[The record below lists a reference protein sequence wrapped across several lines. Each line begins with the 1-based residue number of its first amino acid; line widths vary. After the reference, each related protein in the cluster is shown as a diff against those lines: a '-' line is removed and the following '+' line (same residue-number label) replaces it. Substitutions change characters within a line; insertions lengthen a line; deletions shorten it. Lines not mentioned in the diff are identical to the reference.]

1 MFSSLVAAATVLRLV
16 WRWLQGR
23 APEQDKGE
31 YRLMVLKFVS
41 ATRFLVVIPIIGLAL
56 TASVLF
62 VLAGF
67 GLIAFIVES
76 ALELFSGHAEEL
88 IPIIQLVEFVHQFLV
103 GTVLYITAIG
113 LYQLFVNPVPMPGW
127 LQIDSPDELEGSL
140 ISVTVVVLAVNFL
153 GVVVTRDQQINT
165 LQYGAGIA
173 LPIAALALFVGLRA
187 FAKWLSHRAAQ
198 HEANAAADEPA
209 S

>member
-1 MFSSLVAAATVLRLV
+1 
-16 WRWLQGR
+16 
-23 APEQDKGE
+23 
-31 YRLMVLKFVS
+31 MVLKFVS

-67 GLIAFIVES
+67 GLIAFIIES
-76 ALELFSGHAEEL
+76 ALELFGGHAEEL

-113 LYQLFVNPVPMPGW
+113 LYQLFVKPIPMPGW

-153 GVVVTRDQQINT
+153 GVVVTPQQQLNT

-173 LPIAALALFVGLRA
+173 LPIAALALLVA
-187 FAKWLSHRAAQ
+187 
-198 HEANAAADEPA
+198 
-209 S
+209 

>member
-1 MFSSLVAAATVLRLV
+1 
-16 WRWLQGR
+16 
-23 APEQDKGE
+23 
-31 YRLMVLKFVS
+31 MVLKFIS
-41 ATRFLVVIPIIGLAL
+41 ATRFLVIIPIIGLAL

-67 GLIAFIVES
+67 GLIAFIIES
-76 ALELFSGHAEEL
+76 AIELFSGHAEEL

-127 LQIDSPDELEGSL
+127 LHIDSPDELEGSL

-153 GVVVTRDQQINT
+153 GVVVTRNQQIDT
-165 LQYGAGIA
+165 LQYGVGIA
-173 LPIAALALFVGLRA
+173 LPIAALSLFVGLRA
-187 FAKWLSHRAAQ
+187 FAKWMSHKTAE
-198 HEANAAADEPA
+198 HEANGAAAEPA

>member
-1 MFSSLVAAATVLRLV
+1 
-16 WRWLQGR
+16 
-23 APEQDKGE
+23 
-31 YRLMVLKFVS
+31 MVLKFVS
-41 ATRFLVVIPIIGLAL
+41 ATRFLVIIPIIGLAL

-67 GLIAFIVES
+67 GLIAFIIES

-127 LQIDSPDELEGSL
+127 LHIDSPDELEGSL

-153 GVVVTRDQQINT
+153 GVVVTRNQQIDT

-173 LPIAALALFVGLRA
+173 LPIAALSLFVGLRA
-187 FAKWLSHRAAQ
+187 FAKWMSHKASEHEEGATADKPAA
-198 HEANAAADEPA
+198 
-209 S
+209 

>member
-1 MFSSLVAAATVLRLV
+1 
-16 WRWLQGR
+16 
-23 APEQDKGE
+23 
-31 YRLMVLKFVS
+31 MVLKLVS
-41 ATRFLVVIPIIGLAL
+41 ATRFLVIIPIIGLAL

-113 LYQLFVNPVPMPGW
+113 LYQLFVDRVPMPGW

-153 GVVVTRDQQINT
+153 GVVVTPSQQINT

-187 FAKWLSHRAAQ
+187 FAKWMSHKTAALAEDT
-198 HEANAAADEPA
+198 HGDA
-209 S
+209 SQPDTSSTGAVAKSQPTQTGDRS

>member
-1 MFSSLVAAATVLRLV
+1 
-16 WRWLQGR
+16 
-23 APEQDKGE
+23 
-31 YRLMVLKFVS
+31 MVLKFVS

-187 FAKWLSHRAAQ
+187 FAKWLSHRAAE
-198 HEANAAADEPA
+198 HEANAAADDPA

>member
-1 MFSSLVAAATVLRLV
+1 
-16 WRWLQGR
+16 
-23 APEQDKGE
+23 
-31 YRLMVLKFVS
+31 MVLKFVS

-67 GLIAFIVES
+67 GLIGFIIKS
-76 ALELFSGHAEEL
+76 ALELLSGHSEEM
-88 IPIIQLVEFVHQFLV
+88 ISIIGLVEFVHQFLV

-113 LYQLFVNPVPMPGW
+113 LYQLFVSDVKMPGW

-153 GVVVTRDQQINT
+153 GVVVTRDQQLDI
-165 LQYGAGIA
+165 LKYGAGIA

-187 FAKWLSHRAAQ
+187 FAKWMSHKT
-198 HEANAAADEPA
+198 EAITVSGDIEKPVV
-209 S
+209 

>member
-1 MFSSLVAAATVLRLV
+1 
-16 WRWLQGR
+16 
-23 APEQDKGE
+23 
-31 YRLMVLKFVS
+31 MVLKFVS
-41 ATRFLVVIPIIGLAL
+41 ATRFLVIIPIIGLAL

-67 GLIAFIVES
+67 GLIAFIIES

-113 LYQLFVNPVPMPGW
+113 LYQLFVNRVPMPGW

-153 GVVVTRDQQINT
+153 GVVVTPSQQINT

-187 FAKWLSHRAAQ
+187 FAKWMSHKAAV
-198 HEANAAADEPA
+198 HEASAAAETPA
-209 S
+209 SPDQAPEAAASSAAP

>member
-1 MFSSLVAAATVLRLV
+1 
-16 WRWLQGR
+16 
-23 APEQDKGE
+23 
-31 YRLMVLKFVS
+31 MVLKFVS
-41 ATRFLVVIPIIGLAL
+41 ATRFLVIIPIIGLAL

-67 GLIAFIVES
+67 GLIAFIIES
-76 ALELFSGHAEEL
+76 AIELFRGHSEEL

-113 LYQLFVNPVPMPGW
+113 LYQLFVRPVPMPGW
-127 LQIDSPDELEGSL
+127 LHIDSPDELEGSL

-153 GVVVTRDQQINT
+153 GVVVTRNQQLDT
-165 LQYGAGIA
+165 LKYGAGIA

-187 FAKWLSHRAAQ
+187 FAKWMSHKS
-198 HEANAAADEPA
+198 A
-209 S
+209 SLETGEGEQPSA